1 LKGFLQRILPAHL
14 GRSGCVGQDGLS
26 RGGSCSGAFSL
37 GEMFGLLDDA
47 EEKGLEVDLQEVVYA
62 YAMSVFGELAYDV
75 GTELRSRRFSP

>member
-1 LKGFLQRILPAHL
+1 
-14 GRSGCVGQDGLS
+14 
-26 RGGSCSGAFSL
+26 
-37 GEMFGLLDDA
+37 MFGLLDDA